1 MNATSPRDTVRHE
14 PTATTILAMQVDG
27 ETCTVRA
34 ATVWPIDEVLAFEEQ
49 LEGLAAGEADV
60 DPTLITDLL
69 DSRMIAA
76 PRPRRR
82 REKAVSS
89 RAVFYAGG

>member
-1 MNATSPRDTVRHE
+1 MNATSPRDVRRAE
-14 PTATTILAMQVDG
+14 SAATTLLAMQVDG

-34 ATVWPIDEVLAFEEQ
+34 AAVWPIAEVLAFEESFDG
-49 LEGLAAGEADV
+49 LESAAAEGDPALIADM
-60 DPTLITDLL
+60 L
-69 DSRMIAA
+69 DSRMIAS

-82 REKAVSS
+82 RQKAVSS